1 MSQSNTAPLILLD
14 SDVIRHFISGNQ
26 LHRLASIY
34 PNRFVILDKV
44 KVEICRSKQLK
55 SIVEDFIKQHKIS
68 VIPFPKDMAIIIE
81 YAYLR
86 KEFGDGESAC
96 MAVAKH
102 QNKFIASSNLKD
114 ISKFCQT
121 HGITYLTT
129 MDILEQAY
137 LDGILSQTACN
148 QFITD
153 VLDKGSKLPYKNLE
167 GYLKSKK

>member
-1 MSQSNTAPLILLD
+1 
-14 SDVIRHFISGNQ
+14 
-26 LHRLASIY
+26 
-34 PNRFVILDKV
+34 
-44 KVEICRSKQLK
+44 
-55 SIVEDFIKQHKIS
+55 
-68 VIPFPKDMAIIIE
+68 MAIIIE

-114 ISKFCQT
+114 ISKFSQT

-129 MDILEQAY
+129 MYILEQAY

-153 VLDKGSKLPYKNLE
+153 VLDKG
-167 GYLKSKK
+167 G